1 MRNNLFLGV
10 AAVALIMPA
19 AASAQETTSTIRGTV
34 TANGAPVA
42 GATVVVINVPSNTR
56 AETTTGA
63 DGSFTQTGL
72 RVGGPFTVEVSSP
85 QGNTTVTDIFTVAQQ
100 AYELP
105 VDLGAEAGAGEDIVV
120 TARSIAGAGTI
131 GTALRTVLTQE
142 DIRKVAS
149 VNRDIRD
156 IERRDPL
163 ATLDLSNSRAVSFA
177 GVNPRFNRFTINGV
191 QVGDNFGLNSDAN
204 PTGRGPIPF
213 DAISQVSVSVAP
225 TDIRQGNFQG
235 GAIDTVLL
243 SGTNEFHGTGF
254 YSQSRD
260 EWQGRR
266 IGSNRITNLPNY
278 NSETYGATLS
288 GPLIADKLFFMV
300 SAERNTDPR
309 PLATTSISQ
318 ITGATQAQVDQISA
332 IANSVYGFDPGQ
344 FTSINNQLDEKIVG
358 RIDWNITDRQK
369 LSLSYTNAYESS
381 TVAQGTSI
389 SNTTPAVGLAS
400 NYYQRSVLL
409 RAGIAQLNSDW
420 TDNFSTETRF
430 LYKSNRNGQDSLL
443 GNNFAQ
449 FSVCTAPTSVVS
461 GTNLVSSC
469 GTGVPQVIF
478 GPDISRQANEL
489 FFDTWGGSVQARY
502 VAAGH
507 EIKILA
513 EVNANRTF
521 NYFLQRV
528 NGAYYFDS
536 IADFQ
541 NRSASQFDYANAVSL
556 NSRDAAADFRYQQYT
571 FGLQD
576 TWDVTDTLQLTYGV
590 RYDLYAQRSPV
601 PANNAFFNR
610 YGFYNTK
617 TYKGLDNF
625 QPRIS
630 AQWKPIQN
638 LAIRA
643 TAAVYG
649 GGSPDIYLS
658 NSYSNTGILT
668 NRLATVTRAG
678 TAPGT
683 VAGSLNTATCAG
695 TYTGAN
701 APVCTAALNGVTGTS
716 IPGVV
721 NSFLAT
727 NTANLANSPTNALAP
742 DFKLPSVTKLTA
754 SADYK
759 LFGFNVGATY
769 LYTKTNQAVTFTDL
783 RSVVIGTLPDGR
795 PRYGSRTTFTDTNQ
809 DILLGNT
816 TKGRSHIFVAHFDR
830 EFDWGLSLGG
840 SYTYQ
845 DVKDV
850 SPASSSTAT
859 SNYFNVAMVDPNNAT
874 VGISA
879 DQTKW
884 AFKYNLGYDHA
895 FFGDYKT
902 TIQLFGETRAGR
914 PFSYTMQSPGNG
926 RSAVFGTL
934 GGPNLGTNSDQRF
947 LMYVPT
953 STTDPLVSY
962 ADSSTTLNGVTTV
975 QTAAETAAALNSLIE
990 SSNLGKYRGRIAARN
1005 IARNRAF
1012 TRIDLHLEQEL
1023 PTFIGKSRLSIFGD
1037 IENLPNLINHD
1048 WGGLRQISFPQYAPV
1063 VQVQC
1068 LTAPVTAAN
1077 PNPTVATSTAQAC
1090 AQYRYSSYRAPNTG
1104 QVSINNSLYL
1114 IRIGARFSF

>member
-1 MRNNLFLGV
+1 MRNNLLLGA
-10 AAVALIMPA
+10 AAVALIVPA

-42 GATVVVINVPSNTR
+42 GASVVIINVPSNTR

-63 DGSFTQTGL
+63 DGAFTQSGL
-72 RVGGPFTVEVSSP
+72 RVGGPFTVEVTSP
-85 QGNTTVTDIFTVAQQ
+85 QGNTTVTDVYTVAQQ
-100 AYELP
+100 AFELP
-105 VDLGAEAGAGEDIVV
+105 VELAAATASGAAGEDIVV
-120 TARSIAGAGTI
+120 TARSIAGAGTV
-131 GTALRTVLTQE
+131 GTALRTVLTQA

-204 PTGRGPIPF
+204 PTGRGPVPF

-225 TDIRQGNFQG
+225 IDIRQGNFQG

-254 YSQSRD
+254 YSESRNK
-260 EWQGRR
+260 WQGNR
-266 IGSNRITNLPNY
+266 IGSNRLVLPSY
-278 NSETYGATLS
+278 NSKTYGATLS

-309 PLATTSISQ
+309 PLSVTNFTSIN
-318 ITGATQAQVDQISA
+318 GVTQAQVDQVSN
-332 IANSVYGFDPGQ
+332 IAKSVYNYDPGG
-344 FTSINNQLDEKIVG
+344 FVSINNQKDEKIVG

-369 LSLSYTNAYESS
+369 LSLSYINAYESS
-381 TVAQGTSI
+381 TVAQGTSA
-389 SNTTPAVGLAS
+389 STTAPAVGLAS

-430 LYKSNRNGQDSLL
+430 LYKSNKVGQDSLL
-443 GNNFAQ
+443 GTNFAQ
-449 FSVCTAPTSVVS
+449 FAVCTAPTSINNGS
-461 GTNLVSSC
+461 ASTNSASSC
-469 GTGVPQVIF
+469 GTGVPQIIF
-478 GPDISRQANEL
+478 GPDISRQANQL
-489 FFDTWGGSVQARY
+489 FFDTWGGSIQARY
-502 VAAGH
+502 TAEGH
-507 EIKILA
+507 EIKLLA
-513 EVNANRTF
+513 EVNANRTY

-541 NRSASQFDYANAVSL
+541 NRSASQFDYSNAVSL
-556 NSRDAAADFRYQQYT
+556 TPTDAAADFKYQQYT

-576 TWDVTDTLQLTYGV
+576 TWDITNTLQLTYGA

-601 PANNAFFNR
+601 APNNAFFNR

-617 TYKGLDNF
+617 TFKGLDNF
-625 QPRIS
+625 QPRIM
-630 AQWKPIQN
+630 AQWKPVHD
-638 LAIRA
+638 LALRA

-658 NSYSNTGILT
+658 NSYSNTGVLT
-668 NRLATVTRAG
+668 NRITTVTRAAAAAG
-678 TAPGT
+678 A
-683 VAGSLNTATCAG
+683 VAGSQNTTTCTA
-695 TYTGAN
+695 YTGAN
-701 APVCTAALNGVTGTS
+701 AGVCTAALNGVTGTS
-716 IPGVV
+716 IPAVV
-721 NSFLAT
+721 NNYLAT
-727 NTANLANSPTNALAP
+727 NTAGLSTAPTNELAQ

-759 LFGFNVGATY
+759 LFGFNVGVTY
-769 LYTKTNQAVTFTDL
+769 LYTKTNQAVTFTDI
-783 RSVVIGTLPDGR
+783 RSIVVGTLPDGR
-795 PRYGSRTTFTDTNQ
+795 PRYGSRTTFADTNQ
-809 DILLGNT
+809 DILLTNT

-830 EFDWGLSLGG
+830 SFDFGLSLGG

-850 SPASSSTAT
+850 SPASSSTAS
-859 SNYFNVAMVDPNNAT
+859 SNYFNVAMSDPNNAT
-874 VGISA
+874 LGISA

-884 AFKYNLGYDHA
+884 AFKYSLGYDHA

-902 TIQLFGETRAGR
+902 TLQLFGETRAGR
-914 PFSYTMQSPGNG
+914 PFSYTMQSAGSG
-926 RSAVFGTL
+926 RSAVFGVI
-934 GGPNLGTNSDQRF
+934 GGANLGTNSDQRY

-962 ADSSTTLNGVTTV
+962 DSAA
-975 QTAAETAAALNSLIE
+975 TATALDGLI
-990 SSNLGKYRGRIAARN
+990 NNTKLKDYRGRIAARN
-1005 IARNRAF
+1005 IDRNRAF
-1012 TRIDLHLEQEL
+1012 TRIDLHLEQEI

-1037 IENLPNLINHD
+1037 IENLPNLINHN
-1048 WGGLRQISFPQYAPV
+1048 WGGLRQLAFPQYASV

-1068 LTAPVTAAN
+1068 LTAAATAAN
-1077 PNPTVATSTAQAC
+1077 PNPAVATSTAQPC
-1090 AQYRYSSYRAPNTG
+1090 AQYRYSSYRTPNTAIP
-1104 QVSINNSLYL
+1104 SINNSLYL

>member
-10 AAVALIMPA
+10 AAVALIAPA

-34 TANGAPVA
+34 TANGVPVS
-42 GATVVVINVPSNTR
+42 GAQVVVTNVPSNTR

-72 RVGGPFTVEVSSP
+72 RVGGPFTVEVTSP
-85 QGNTTVTDIFTVAQQ
+85 QGSKTVTDIFTVAQQ
-100 AYELP
+100 AFDLP
-105 VDLGAEAGAGEDIVV
+105 VELGSETAGEDIVV
-120 TARSIAGAGTI
+120 TARSIAGAGTV

-163 ATLDLSNSRAVSFA
+163 ATLDLSNSRAVSFG

-191 QVGDNFGLNSDAN
+191 QVGDSFGLNSDAN
-204 PTGRGPIPF
+204 PTGRGPVPF
-213 DAISQVSVSVAP
+213 DAIGQVSVSIAP
-225 TDIRQGNFQG
+225 IDIRQGNFQG

-260 EWQGRR
+260 EWQGKR
-266 IGSNRITNLPNY
+266 IGSNVINNLPDY

-309 PLATTSISQ
+309 PLAVTSISQ
-318 ITGATQAQVDQISA
+318 VTGATQAQVDQISS
-332 IANSVYGFDPGQ
+332 IAQSVYGYNPGS
-344 FTSINNQLDEKIVG
+344 FTSINNQKDEKIVG

-369 LSLSYTNAYESS
+369 LSLSYVNAYESS
-381 TVAQGTSI
+381 TVAQGTSQ
-389 SNTTPAVGLAS
+389 STTTPAVGLAS

-409 RAGIAQLNSDW
+409 RSGIAQLNSDW

-430 LYKSNRNGQDSLL
+430 LYQYNKVGQDSLL
-443 GNNFAQ
+443 GTNFAQ

-461 GTNLVSSC
+461 GTNTVSNC
-469 GTGVPQVIF
+469 GTGIPQVIF
-478 GPDISRQANEL
+478 GPDISRQANQL
-489 FFDTWGGSVQARY
+489 FFDNWGGSIQARY
-502 VAAGH
+502 SEGAHDV
-507 EIKILA
+507 KILA
-513 EVNANRTF
+513 EVNAKRTY

-556 NSRDAAADFRYQQYT
+556 NSTDAAADFRYQQYT

-576 TWDVTDTLQLTYGV
+576 TWDVTNTLQLTYGV

-601 PANNAFFNR
+601 AANTSFFNR

-617 TYKGLDNF
+617 TYKGLDNW

-630 AQWKPIQN
+630 AQWKPIHD
-638 LAIRA
+638 LSIRA
-643 TAAVYG
+643 SAAVFG

-658 NSYSNTGILT
+658 NSYSNTGVLT
-668 NRLATVTRAG
+668 NRITTMTRAG
-678 TAPGT
+678 TVAGT
-683 VAGSLNTATCAG
+683 VPNSLATATCTAP
-695 TYTGAN
+695 YTGAN
-701 APVCTAALNGVTGTS
+701 AALCTTGLNNVTGNS
-716 IPGVV
+716 IP
-721 NSFLAT
+721 
-727 NTANLANSPTNALAP
+727 TAIGSYLANTPAGGNPAPTNALAQ

-769 LYTKTNQAVTFTDL
+769 LYTKTNQAVTFTDI
-783 RSVVIGTLPDGR
+783 RSVVVGRLPDGR
-795 PRYGSRTTFTDTNQ
+795 PRYGSLTSFTDTNQ
-809 DILLGNT
+809 DILLTNT
-816 TKGRSHIFVAHFDR
+816 TKGRSHIFVVHADKQ
-830 EFDWGLSLGG
+830 FDWGLSLGG

-850 SPASSSTAT
+850 SPASSSTAS
-859 SNYFNVAMVDPNNAT
+859 SNYFNVAMSDPNRAT
-874 VGISA
+874 LGTSA

-914 PFSYTMQSPGNG
+914 PFSYTMQSPVNG
-926 RSAVFGTL
+926 RSPVFGTI

-962 ADSSTTLNGVTTV
+962 DSTAT
-975 QTAAETAAALNSLIE
+975 QTAVESLIN
-990 SSNLGKYRGRIAARN
+990 STKLKDYRGRIAARN
-1005 IARNRAF
+1005 IDRNRAF
-1012 TRIDLHLEQEL
+1012 TRIDLHLEQEI

-1037 IENLPNLINHD
+1037 IENLPNLINHN
-1048 WGGLRQISFPQYAPV
+1048 WGGLRQLAFPQYAPV

-1068 LTAPVTAAN
+1068 LSVATPTGTAP
-1077 PNPTVATSTAQAC
+1077 ATGVVNTNTAQAC
-1090 AQYRYSSYRAPNTG
+1090 NQYRYSSYRAPGTAFA
-1104 QVSINNSLYL
+1104 SINNSLYL